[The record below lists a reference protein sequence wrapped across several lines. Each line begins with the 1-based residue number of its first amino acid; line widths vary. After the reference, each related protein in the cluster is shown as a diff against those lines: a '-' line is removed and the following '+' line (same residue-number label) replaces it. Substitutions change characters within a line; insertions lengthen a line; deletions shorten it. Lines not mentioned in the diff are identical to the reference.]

1 MSGVLVRP
9 MVAED
14 APAVLRIYQ
23 EGIDDG
29 SATFEVVAPTWQQ
42 FDARRLPDH
51 RYVAVGPNGT
61 LWVSLETAQKV
72 ARIKGIAP

>member
-14 APAVLRIYQ
+14 APAVLRIYH

-29 SATFEVVAPTWQQ
+29 SCAAPAATNERNLKFVVDT
-42 FDARRLPDH
+42 
-51 RYVAVGPNGT
+51 G
-61 LWVSLETAQKV
+61 
-72 ARIKGIAP
+72 